1 MRVMAGDIGGTKTR
15 LAIFEVAGRRLEGV
29 VERTYPSREYT
40 SLEEIVQVFVDDTGA
55 RADDACFGIAGPVR
69 GGRSETTNLPWV
81 VDGTEMGGELGIGS
95 VFLLNDLEAT
105 AWGISALAEEDFHVL
120 SQGAA
125 DAVGNRTVIAA
136 GTGLG
141 EAGLYW
147 DGTSHRPFGSEGG
160 HADFSPSNQLEF
172 SLLEFLAKR
181 YGGVSWERVVSGPGL
196 TNVYDFLLAQR
207 KARAPSW
214 LAEEMLGSDP
224 AAVIAS
230 AALAAKD
237 AICVEAL
244 DLFVKLYGAEAG
256 NHALKLMATG
266 GVYIGGGI
274 APKIL
279 EWLKAPGFLETF
291 WAKGRM
297 ERLMRS
303 MPVKVILNDRAAL
316 YGPAVYVA
324 RSREG

>member
-1 MRVMAGDIGGTKTR
+1 MRVLAGDIGGTKTR
-15 LAIFEVAGRRLEGV
+15 LAVFDVVGTQLEGV
-29 VERTYPSREYT
+29 IERTYASRDYA
-40 SLEEIVQVFVDDTGA
+40 SLEEIVQAFVTETGTNA
-55 RADDACFGIAGPVR
+55 PHACFGIAGPVR
-69 GGRSETTNLPWV
+69 GGRSETTNLHWV
-81 VDGTEMGGELGIGS
+81 VDATEMGSQLGIGS
-95 VFLLNDLEAT
+95 VSLLNDLEAT
-105 AWGISALAEEDFHVL
+105 GWGISALAEDDFHVL
-120 SQGAA
+120 SDGAD
-125 DAVGNRTVIAA
+125 DAAGNRTVIAA

-172 SLLEFLAKR
+172 SLMEFLAQR
-181 YGGVSWERVVSGPGL
+181 YGRVSWERVVSGPGL
-196 TNVYDFLLAQR
+196 TNLYEFLLAQR
-207 KARAPSW
+207 KAHPPDW
-214 LAEEMLGSDP
+214 LAEEMLSGDP
-224 AAVIAS
+224 SAVIS
-230 AALAAKD
+230 SVALAAKD

-274 APKIL
+274 APKII
-279 EWLKAPGFLETF
+279 EWLQAPGFLEAF
-291 WAKGRM
+291 WSKGRM

-324 RSREG
+324 SEVE